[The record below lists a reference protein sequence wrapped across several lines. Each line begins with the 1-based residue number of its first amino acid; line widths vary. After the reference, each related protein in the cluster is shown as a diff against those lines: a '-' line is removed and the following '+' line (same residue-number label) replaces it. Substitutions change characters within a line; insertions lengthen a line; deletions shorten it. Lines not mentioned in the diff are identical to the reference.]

1 MLSKIS
7 LVLKECFVSGFF
19 VTMDVDGQVAAD
31 EEASRHFPSRI
42 EVKLMDS
49 ERSKKKIK
57 HILKVFGKNECDF
70 ADQKSMTANWGVG

>member
-31 EEASRHFPSRI
+31 EEASRHFPSR
-42 EVKLMDS
+42 
-49 ERSKKKIK
+49 KIK